1 MADLKDHRKFHVPVP
16 HFLKNMHLHP
26 DSSRLVVHLFSF
38 RACMGL
44 CRTSSGCDARF
55 PRCMTSFGLE
65 RMVPD
70 SEISGFNDREINFDS
85 TLLVCAFITTFYLL
99 PFTSHFRSSTIMA
112 GFVLGTGSGI
122 LASAAVYYTLSTS
135 LHRETADVQ
144 NQYVL
149 LSLLFHPPPPSPL
162 WSDYIT
168 SNPLHLRH
176 TLRVARS

>member
-1 MADLKDHRKFHVPVP
+1 MP
-16 HFLKNMHLHP
+16 
-26 DSSRLVVHLFSF
+26 
-38 RACMGL
+38 
-44 CRTSSGCDARF
+44 
-55 PRCMTSFGLE
+55 MTSFGLE

-70 SEISGFNDREINFDS
+70 SEISGCNDREINFDS
-85 TLLVCAFITTFYLL
+85 TLLFSSFVSTFYLL
-99 PFTSHFRSSTIMA
+99 PFTFPHFGRVNMA

-149 LSLLFHPPPPSPL
+149 LSLLVNPSPPTPIC
-162 WSDYIT
+162 SNSIT

-176 TLRVARS
+176 TLRVESS